1 MGRLVRFCCFLG
13 RDDLLVLNNV
23 AFLKVHAVVDGFELI
38 VDLVKLV
45 HEHVR
50 LPLLIL
56 LLPLLSCDSILQPFL
71 LLLEV
76 LYLNLLLE
84 ELDLLFLPQ
93 TLDEDLAFSKR
104 SAFLGVG

>member
-1 MGRLVRFCCFLG
+1 MGRLVCLCCFLG
-13 RDDLLVLNNV
+13 SDDLLVLNYV
-23 AFLKVHAVVDGFELI
+23 ALLEVHAVVDRFELI

-56 LLPLLSCDSILQPFL
+56 LLPLLSCDSILKPLL

-76 LYLNLLLE
+76 LYLDLLLE

-93 TLDEDLAFSKR
+93 TLDKNLTLSKG
-104 SAFLGVG
+104 STFLRVG